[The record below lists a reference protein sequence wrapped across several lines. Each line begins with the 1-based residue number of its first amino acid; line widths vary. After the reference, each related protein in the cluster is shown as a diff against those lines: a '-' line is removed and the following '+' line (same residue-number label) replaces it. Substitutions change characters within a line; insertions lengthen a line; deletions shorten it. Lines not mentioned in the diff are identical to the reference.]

1 MSICLYINNGLKLTE
16 RLSNGSITQSICQCQ
31 FITYVWQIMNAVIS
45 TKPVE
50 LFKYYLMVV
59 EKYFFDPIY
68 QFVKD

>member
-1 MSICLYINNGLKLTE
+1 MKLTE

-59 EKYFFDPIY
+59 DKIHFYKRT
-68 QFVKD
+68 VKVWWINLGQVVFE